1 MLTATSTDATSTSS
15 TDDNDDQGICY
26 DDILQNAYWQDDV
39 LICAT

>member
-1 MLTATSTDATSTSS
+1 MIDATSTDATSTS
-15 TDDNDDQGICY
+15 TDASDDQGVCY